1 MNANIFKSSNW
12 NDVTNQGRNALVFE
26 NKNQEYG
33 AYFIRKEYHNHV
45 IAAIFWSLGA
55 FGLLAL
61 VPYYI
66 SKFNTKPAEVII
78 PTYDGGVIMDLSK
91 PDIKIEVPIAIEK
104 QKKMVV
110 ATQNNQPLLATDN
123 PLVEVDI
130 IPNALVVNPGLETK
144 VGDLDA
150 KDFDAVDEDAKDLLT
165 GSQDNDKLFIS
176 VEIMPQF
183 PGGEAGLL
191 NFMANNTN
199 YPAAAKENGLRGTV
213 YISFVVDKT
222 GKVVNAQ
229 VARGIRGGQLLEME
243 ALRVINS
250 MPRWSIGMQNGN
262 AAAVQFCLPF
272 KFSLQ

>member
-45 IAAIFWSLGA
+45 IAAIFWSIGA
-55 FGLLAL
+55 IGLLAL
-61 VPYYI
+61 VPYYY
-66 SKFNTKPAEVII
+66 SKFNAKPTEVIV
-78 PTYDGGVIMDLSK
+78 PNFDEGVLMDLSK
-91 PDIKIEVPIAIEK
+91 PVVKIEVPITIEK

-110 ATQNNQPLLATDN
+110 ETQNNQPLLATDN
-123 PLVEVDI
+123 PLEENTI
-130 IPNALVVNPGLETK
+130 IPNVLVVKPGLETK
-144 VGDLDA
+144 VGDLNA
-150 KDFDAVDEDAKDLLT
+150 KDFDQLDDGTNDLFTGTKNNDEP
-165 GSQDNDKLFIS
+165 FIS

-191 NFMANNTN
+191 RFMATNTN
-199 YPAAAKENGLRGTV
+199 YPATAKENGVKGTV

-222 GKVVNAQ
+222 GKVINAQ
-229 VARGIRGGQLLEME
+229 VARGVRGGQLLEME

-250 MPRWSIGMQNGN
+250 MPNWSIGMQNGN